1 MQPLPDPSLPWPIPM
16 AAVALIAESEG
27 LRLTA
32 YRCVAGVPTIGW
44 GETSG
49 VHMGDTCTKE
59 QADRWLCEDLTDRVK
74 AVRAICTVQPS
85 PNELGALV
93 SLAYNIGRAGL
104 AGSTVLKQH
113 NAGNRDA
120 AARAF
125 GLWNK
130 AKVNGVLTVLPGLEA
145 RRAKEKALYLTP
157 EDAAG
162 EPMPQAVEAE
172 SKLRKSPIAQAGAL
186 IVGAPVVELAT
197 QASEGVGALKPAIT
211 AIKGLVVETLGI
223 PPQWVVPALLIVAG
237 LVVLRWRL
245 KQRELG
251 YA

>member
-1 MQPLPDPSLPWPIPM
+1 M

-27 LRLTA
+27 LRLKA
-32 YRCVAGVPTIGW
+32 YRCVAGVPTLGW
-44 GETSG
+44 GETAG
-49 VHMGDTCTKE
+49 VQMGDTCTKE
-59 QADRWLCEDLTDRVK
+59 QADRWLCEDLTDRCK
-74 AVRAICTVQPS
+74 AVRAMCKVQPS

-130 AKVNGVLTVLPGLEA
+130 ARVNGALTALPGLTA
-145 RRAKEKALYLTP
+145 RRAREAALYLTP
-157 EDAAG
+157 EDAPS

-197 QASEGVGALKPAIT
+197 QASDGVSALKPAIT
-211 AIKGLVVETLGI
+211 AVKGLIVETLGI

-245 KQRELG
+245 RQRSEG

>member
-1 MQPLPDPSLPWPIPM
+1 M

-32 YRCVAGVPTIGW
+32 YRCPSGVPTLAW
-44 GETSG
+44 GETAG
-49 VHMGDTCTKE
+49 VQMGDTCTKE
-59 QADRWLCEDLTDRVK
+59 QADRWLCEDLTDRCK
-74 AVRAICTVQPS
+74 AVRAMCKVSPS

-93 SLAYNIGRAGL
+93 SLAYNIGRSGL

-130 AKVNGVLTVLPGLEA
+130 ARVNGSLTALPGLTA
-145 RRAKEKALYLTP
+145 RRAREAALYLTP
-157 EDAAG
+157 EDAPS

-172 SKLRKSPIAQAGAL
+172 SKLTKSPIAQAGAL

-197 QASEGVGALKPAIT
+197 QASDGVSALKPAIT
-211 AIKGLVVETLGI
+211 AVKGLIVETLGI

-245 KQRELG
+245 KQRSEG

>member
-1 MQPLPDPSLPWPIPM
+1 M

-32 YRCVAGVPTIGW
+32 YRCPSGVPTLAW
-44 GETSG
+44 GETAG
-49 VHMGDTCTKE
+49 VQMGDTCTKE
-59 QADRWLCEDLTDRVK
+59 QADRWLCEDLTDRCK
-74 AVRAICTVQPS
+74 AVRAMCKVSPS

-130 AKVNGVLTVLPGLEA
+130 ARVNGSLTALPGLTA
-145 RRAKEKALYLTP
+145 RRAREAALYLTP
-157 EDAAG
+157 EDAPS

-172 SKLRKSPIAQAGAL
+172 SKLTKSPIAQAGAL

-197 QASEGVGALKPAIT
+197 QASDGVSALKPAIT
-211 AIKGLVVETLGI
+211 AVKTLATETLGI
-223 PPQWVVPALLIVAG
+223 PTQWVVPVLLIVAG
-237 LVVLRWRL
+237 LIVLRWRL
-245 KQRELG
+245 RQRSEG